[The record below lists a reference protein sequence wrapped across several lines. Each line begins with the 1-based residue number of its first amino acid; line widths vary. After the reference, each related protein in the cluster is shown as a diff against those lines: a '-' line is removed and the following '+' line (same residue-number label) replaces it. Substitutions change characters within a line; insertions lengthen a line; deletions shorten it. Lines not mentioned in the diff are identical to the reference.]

1 MSLISNN
8 RILHDYEVLERIEA
22 GIELLGHE
30 VKSIRASHGSLQGAY
45 ITVSAQGN
53 SAKATLSKAFI
64 PPYQEKNTEE
74 SYDPYRNRNLLL
86 KRAEIVRL
94 SNKLSSGKSGLT
106 IVPISMY
113 NKGRVIKLEMA
124 LVRGKK
130 LRDKR
135 ETLKKRQTDREIA
148 REWKDR

>member
-1 MSLISNN
+1 MSFISNN
-8 RILHDYEVLERIEA
+8 RILHDYEVLEKIEA

-45 ITVSAQGN
+45 ITVSTQGKHAQ
-53 SAKATLSKAFI
+53 AVLCKAFI
-64 PPYQEKNTEE
+64 PPYQEKNVDE
-74 SYDPYRNRNLLL
+74 SYNPYRNRNLLL
-86 KRAEIVRL
+86 KHTEITRL
-94 SNKLSSGKSGLT
+94 AQQLSVGTAGLT
-106 IVPISMY
+106 MVPISMY
-113 NKGRVIKLEMA
+113 NKGRVIKLELA

-135 ETLKKRQTDREIA
+135 ESLKKRQTDREIA